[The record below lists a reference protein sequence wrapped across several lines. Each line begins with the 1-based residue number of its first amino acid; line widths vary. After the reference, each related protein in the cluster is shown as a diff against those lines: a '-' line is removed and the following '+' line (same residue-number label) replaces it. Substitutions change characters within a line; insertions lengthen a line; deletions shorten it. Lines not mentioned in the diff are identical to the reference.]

1 MVNRQAAPGRTAAA
15 GVLMLASGAAGLGCQ
30 MVWTQQA
37 TLWLGHDTA
46 AVLAVLAAFF
56 GGLALGAALLSQAI
70 QRSQHPGCWYAG
82 CEAVIALWSL
92 VLLVGTEPAG
102 RMLLQLTGAQPTL
115 TWQWAVAFGGT
126 LLLLLPATAAMG
138 ATLPAMDALLNA
150 ANTPAHDA
158 VGQPHKPS
166 QTPRSRVAGLYAA
179 NTAGAV
185 LGVLGA
191 VFWLVPSYG
200 LRATAAVCVALN
212 VACALV
218 AAWCWA
224 SSRVPALT
232 PLQTQA
238 QTQTQTQT
246 QAQMQTQKASLRWLL
261 VATGALGIGQ
271 EVLVVRVLSQVAEN
285 TVYTFAMLLALY
297 LVGTALGAAAYQRAA
312 NARAAVSQLG
322 LLGWLLL
329 GLAAACLLGDMSL
342 WFAVEVKAGVSDQL
356 SAGLAGALAAEA
368 LLAALAFVPPT
379 LVMGALFS
387 HLMVCARSVGLT
399 LGHALALNTLGAA
412 TAPLLFGVLLL
423 PALGA
428 KAALLLVATVYALLA
443 LTVLSMRR
451 GPKSNINNRV
461 NNDDNNNNPH
471 SDHRRWPPSRPAWAL
486 AGVFGVAGLL
496 AVAAPQLRHLQLPA
510 GSQLL
515 GWYEGSMAAV
525 SVVEDDD
532 GVRRLHINN
541 RVQEGDSHSRRADG
555 RQALLPLL
563 LHPAPQRALFLGLG
577 TGITA
582 ATAALDPTLQVQAV
596 ELLPEVIAAAAHFN
610 AAVGAS
616 APPNL
621 QVVVADARR
630 HVRAAGAPYDLIVS
644 DNFHPARSGSASLY
658 TVEHFRAVQQRLAAG
673 GVFCQWLPLHQMD
686 SATLA
691 SIVRSFLQV
700 YPRGGALLATLSLE
714 TPVLGLVSRRDGQPF
729 DAAALRQ
736 RLATAAPAL
745 QLAAYGIAD
754 EWALLGNLVAGPQ
767 ALALLAGDAPLNTD
781 DHPVVA
787 YRAPRLINTPGPS
800 PSERLLALLPQ
811 LQLAATELLTPPPE
825 PGWPTRLQAYRT
837 ARDQFLQAGRQVRPN
852 ADPQQMLAQVRAP
865 LLAVLATSA
874 DFRPAYDPL
883 LRLAQAVATADPA
896 AARLLLADL
905 ARLQPARP
913 EAGQALA
920 AMGASP

>member
-1 MVNRQAAPGRTAAA
+1 
-15 GVLMLASGAAGLGCQ
+15 
-30 MVWTQQA
+30 
-37 TLWLGHDTA
+37 
-46 AVLAVLAAFF
+46 
-56 GGLALGAALLSQAI
+56 
-70 QRSQHPGCWYAG
+70 
-82 CEAVIALWSL
+82 
-92 VLLVGTEPAG
+92 
-102 RMLLQLTGAQPTL
+102 
-115 TWQWAVAFGGT
+115 
-126 LLLLLPATAAMG
+126 
-138 ATLPAMDALLNA
+138 
-150 ANTPAHDA
+150 
-158 VGQPHKPS
+158 
-166 QTPRSRVAGLYAA
+166 
-179 NTAGAV
+179 
-185 LGVLGA
+185 
-191 VFWLVPSYG
+191 
-200 LRATAAVCVALN
+200 
-212 VACALV
+212 
-218 AAWCWA
+218 
-224 SSRVPALT
+224 
-232 PLQTQA
+232 
-238 QTQTQTQT
+238 
-246 QAQMQTQKASLRWLL
+246 
-261 VATGALGIGQ
+261 
-271 EVLVVRVLSQVAEN
+271 
-285 TVYTFAMLLALY
+285 
-297 LVGTALGAAAYQRAA
+297 
-312 NARAAVSQLG
+312 
-322 LLGWLLL
+322 
-329 GLAAACLLGDMSL
+329 MSL

-443 LTVLSMRR
+443 VTVLSMRR

-461 NNDDNNNNPH
+461 NNDNNNNNPH
-471 SDHRRWPPSRPAWAL
+471 SSHRRWPPSRPAWAL

-644 DNFHPARSGSASLY
+644 DNFHPARSGSAALY
-658 TVEHFRAVQQRLAAG
+658 TVEHFRAVQQRLAPG

-686 SATLA
+686 TATLA

-745 QLAAYGIAD
+745 QLAAYGITD

-800 PSERLLALLPQ
+800 PGERLLALLPQ
-811 LQLAATELLTPPPE
+811 LQLAPTELLTPPPQ

-883 LRLAQAVATADPA
+883 LRMALALAPTDPATA
-896 AARLLLADL
+896 RTLLADL

-913 EAGQALA
+913 DAGQALA
-920 AMGASP
+920 AMGQPP